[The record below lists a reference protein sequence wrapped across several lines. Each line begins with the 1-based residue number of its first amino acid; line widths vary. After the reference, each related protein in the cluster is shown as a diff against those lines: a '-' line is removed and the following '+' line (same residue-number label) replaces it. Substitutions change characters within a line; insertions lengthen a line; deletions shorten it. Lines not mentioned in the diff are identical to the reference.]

1 MYLLNRKLFQ
11 KKFDQK
17 LLVTVWSIGAT
28 VMFYHKPFEKSLT
41 TDLLRKCLIKNSATF
56 GFKSLIPKTLSGVIT
71 TLFKKGL
78 TANFFKKS
86 LIKNGVTFGFEC
98 LIPKPYQA

>member
-1 MYLLNRKLFQ
+1 LQRR
-11 KKFDQK
+11 DQPAQR
-17 LLVTVWSIGAT
+17 L
-28 VMFYHKPFEKSLT
+28 
-41 TDLLRKCLIKNSATF
+41 CLIKNNVTF
-56 GFKSLIPKTLSGVIT
+56 GFKSLIPKPIRRNHNP
-71 TLFKKGL
+71 FQKGL